1 MITYEL
7 PFNEIALDFY
17 DKLKSISKGYASFD
31 YNFLCYREVN
41 LVKLDILL
49 NGEAV
54 DALSLIVHKDKAYY
68 KGSDLT
74 EKMREIIPRQM
85 FEVAIQAAIGS
96 KIIAR
101 ETVKA

>member
-31 YNFLCYREVN
+31 YNFLCYRESD

-49 NGEAV
+49 NGEPV

-68 KGSDLT
+68 SGRNLA
-74 EKMREIIPRQM
+74 EKMKSIIPRQM
-85 FEVAIQAAIGS
+85 FEVIIQASIGN
-96 KIIAR
+96 KVIAR
-101 ETVKA
+101 ETV